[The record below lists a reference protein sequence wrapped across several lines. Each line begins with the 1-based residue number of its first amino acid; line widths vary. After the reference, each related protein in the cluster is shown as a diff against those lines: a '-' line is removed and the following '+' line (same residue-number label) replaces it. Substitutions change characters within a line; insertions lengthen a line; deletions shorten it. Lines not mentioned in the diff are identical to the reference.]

1 MLNDYFKEV
10 IMDNIQKLRFW
21 LGLGRLIGA
30 TQYGLLGTIFV
41 VWLSQI
47 LGQQGISV
55 RNMVMSVM
63 AVFLMAVFSSKLG
76 VEVACR
82 YPYKAAWAANAACMI
97 AGITM
102 LLGLSPWLIVAI
114 ESAVVFVMDAGFLR
128 TRKALMN
135 RKMYGDKLTIM
146 SNQLDIIS
154 NGAYLLG
161 SGLAMVVPCNIET
174 VGIVIIV
181 SAALLLPSNLMQ
193 IKILLAMPDIE
204 VAKQ

>member
-1 MLNDYFKEV
+1 
-10 IMDNIQKLRFW
+10 MDNIQKLKIW

-63 AVFLMAVFSSKLG
+63 AVFLMTIFSSKVG
-76 VEVACR
+76 VAVACR
-82 YPYKAAWAANAACMI
+82 YPYKAAWAANAACMV

-102 LLGLSPWLIVAI
+102 LLGLSPWLIVII

-161 SGLAMVVPCNIET
+161 SGLAMVVPVTIET
-174 VGIVIIV
+174 VGTIIIV
-181 SAALLLPSNLMQ
+181 SASLLLPANLMQ
-193 IKILLAMPDIE
+193 IKVLLAMPDIE
-204 VAKQ
+204 VKQ